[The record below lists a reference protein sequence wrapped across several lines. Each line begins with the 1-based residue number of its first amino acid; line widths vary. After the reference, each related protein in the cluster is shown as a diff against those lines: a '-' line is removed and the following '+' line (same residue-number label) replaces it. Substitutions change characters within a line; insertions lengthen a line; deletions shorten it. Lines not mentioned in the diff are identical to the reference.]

1 MIFTAC
7 AICNRSFT
15 RDSPR
20 WCCAVCDTRICIVSA
35 LNLAVTLGDMA
46 RFAEARQI
54 LGEAIPKAR
63 KKMGDDHDL
72 TLCLRYNYVCSLV
85 NDDTSSLSDLREAV
99 AMMEDAE
106 RRARRVYGADH
117 PQAVSKTVMLRKARQ
132 KLVNAERTGA
142 IANVDRLRDELAAAE
157 AALAALRTS

>member
-20 WCCAVCDTRICIVSA
+20 WCCAVA

-54 LGEAIPKAR
+54 LREAIPKAR
-63 KKMGDDHDL
+63 KLKGDDHDL
-72 TLCLRYNYVCSLV
+72 TLCLRYNYVYSLV

-99 AMMEDAE
+99 AMIEDVE
-106 RRARRVYGADH
+106 RRARRVYGANH
-117 PQAVSKTVMLRKARQ
+117 PEAVSKTVTLRKARQ
-132 KLVNAERTGA
+132 KLVNAERTDA

-157 AALAALRTS
+157 AALAAMRTS